1 MKSPDKFRSD
11 VLRVCSAASI
21 AADENLVTGAQGFF
35 ADLRHIFDGR
45 IESPALFQCFLM
57 VIEAFSMSAL
67 ISFLTLSGLRR
78 RLLIGHQILKLLH
91 ECIDILEFAIYGSK
105 TDICDLIELAER
117 IHHDVADL
125 RGRKLTL
132 RIVADR
138 MFHQI
143 DDLFDLG
150 RGYIRLFTG
159 SGDTVTDLGSIE
171 KLTLAIL
178 LMTRSGSFSTVSY
191 VVKRRPQERH

>member
-1 MKSPDKFRSD
+1 
-11 VLRVCSAASI
+11 
-21 AADENLVTGAQGFF
+21 
-35 ADLRHIFDGR
+35 
-45 IESPALFQCFLM
+45 M
-57 VIEAFSMSAL
+57 VIEAFFYECSHFL
-67 ISFLTLSGLRR
+67 FLTLSGLRR

-91 ECIDILEFAIYGSK
+91 ECIDILEFAIYRSK

-125 RGRKLTL
+125 CGRKLTL

-150 RGYIRLFTG
+150 QRIHSSFHRLW
-159 SGDTVTDLGSIE
+159 
-171 KLTLAIL
+171 
-178 LMTRSGSFSTVSY
+178 
-191 VVKRRPQERH
+191 